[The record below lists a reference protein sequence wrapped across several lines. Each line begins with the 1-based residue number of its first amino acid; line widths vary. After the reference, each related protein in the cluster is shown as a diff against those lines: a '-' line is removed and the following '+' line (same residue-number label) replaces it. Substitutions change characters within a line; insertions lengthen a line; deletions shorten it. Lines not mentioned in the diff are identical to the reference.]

1 MNEINSYNY
10 LGYSH
15 AKYLENDPI
24 QYDIKVNEVVFKE
37 NQGTHFHDDVELLF
51 LVNGE
56 AKLYVNN
63 ELNIISTGNLV
74 MLMPYHVHA
83 IKLISNSLTVY
94 QGKVS
99 LGLLLYSSIS
109 RLIEKHISYSL
120 AYGNV
125 VARLTDN
132 EKKKI
137 QQNFEEIIEE
147 LNSDTLLSTMIGLN
161 IITKIILMFSR
172 NIAASISADECYDHS
187 ITWKLMQYMNM
198 NFSNDISAK
207 SMATEFSMSPNKINN
222 YFYLL
227 TGENLSENLHRT
239 RIRYACSMFQFDELS
254 SSYIGKYVGYKNT
267 SSFFRKFK
275 EIKKMTPEEYR
286 KSHIPED
293 GMYRTLNTSW
303 KILLY
308 LFEHYTESLDVLSI
322 SQALFLSPE
331 TIHTELLSNFDTS
344 LPDLITKIR
353 LQYAQSFLQV
363 IDAPILKIAYMCGF
377 SSIRTFNRCFKELI
391 GCTPLEFR
399 KAKAPKS

>member
-1 MNEINSYNY
+1 MNEFNSYNY

-222 YFYLL
+222 YFYL
-227 TGENLSENLHRT
+227 
-239 RIRYACSMFQFDELS
+239 
-254 SSYIGKYVGYKNT
+254 
-267 SSFFRKFK
+267 
-275 EIKKMTPEEYR
+275 
-286 KSHIPED
+286 
-293 GMYRTLNTSW
+293 
-303 KILLY
+303 
-308 LFEHYTESLDVLSI
+308 
-322 SQALFLSPE
+322 
-331 TIHTELLSNFDTS
+331 
-344 LPDLITKIR
+344 
-353 LQYAQSFLQV
+353 
-363 IDAPILKIAYMCGF
+363 
-377 SSIRTFNRCFKELI
+377 
-391 GCTPLEFR
+391 
-399 KAKAPKS
+399 